1 MSDTTQVNMF
11 DLGMDAN
18 STVQLREA
26 AKWARFL
33 AIVGFVICALVALA
47 AIFAGSFIA
56 AYFSRLGGTMSGL
69 GDSATAG
76 MGIFVSVFYLGIV
89 ALYFFPCLFLY
100 QFANK
105 AKLALDGNDQEALNY
120 SFTKLKAF
128 FRYWGILTII
138 GLCFYGFAIVIM
150 LVSLAAIH

>member
-18 STVQLREA
+18 ASVQLREA

-33 AIVGFVICALVALA
+33 AIVGFVICALIAIV

-56 AYFSRLGGTMSGL
+56 SSFSRLGGGMSDI

-76 MGIFVSVFYLGIV
+76 LGVFVTIIYLGIV
-89 ALYFFPCLFLY
+89 ALYFFPCLFLF

-105 AKLALDGNDQEALNY
+105 AKLALDSNDQDALNY

-138 GLCFYGFAIVIM
+138 LLCFYGFAIVIM
-150 LVSLAAIH
+150 LVSLAAIR